1 MKRIPSESR
10 EREKIAA
17 LAREYMA
24 RGYDVLAD
32 IPIYESPAPI
42 EGIRPDLVAKKGDE
56 ILIVEVK
63 TSESL
68 KKNKDIIAKLAR
80 YAKDIPGAR
89 LDLVVTNP
97 KPQSSVQVKVK
108 ALQEQLRAMQEG
120 LLTEIQEAVEH
131 ERPDLVVILASRLL
145 EQLLLHAAAKKGI
158 HLPSPK
164 ERSLSVLSEK
174 LASKNVVSQT
184 IVEFASK
191 LQQYRNAIVHGK
203 ARISIKDATKD
214 AVDIYQKLIKLSK
227 QW

>member
-1 MKRIPSESR
+1 MKRKPSESR

-32 IPIYESPAPI
+32 IPIYESLAPI
-42 EGIRPDLVAKKGDE
+42 EGIRPDLVAKRGDE
-56 ILIVEVK
+56 IVIVEVE

-68 KKNKDIIAKLAR
+68 KKNKYIIAKLAR
-80 YAKDIPGAR
+80 YAKDIPGVR
-89 LDLVVTNP
+89 FDLVVTNP
-97 KPQSSVQVKVK
+97 KPQSLVQVKAN

-120 LLTEIQEAVEH
+120 LLTEIQEALEH
-131 ERPDLVVILASRLL
+131 DRPDLVVILGSRLL
-145 EQLLLHAAAKKGI
+145 EQLLLRAAAKKSMR
-158 HLPSPK
+158 LPSPK
-164 ERSLSVLSEK
+164 ERSLSALSRE

-184 IVEFASK
+184 IVEFASE

-203 ARISIKDATKD
+203 AQISIKDA
-214 AVDIYQKLIKLSK
+214 VDIHRKLTKLSK